1 MWFDFRRLLIKI
13 HNFGLRARR
22 DLSLDS
28 VEQARFLLCAVGIIC
43 LLLVEKLIHG
53 WRRLVL
59 SFLRGGGLS
68 GSQIQRV
75 RSG

>member
-1 MWFDFRRLLIKI
+1 MWFAFRRLLMKM
-13 HNFGLRARR
+13 HSFGLRARR
-22 DLSLDS
+22 DLSLDP
-28 VEQARFLLCAVGIIC
+28 VEQARFLLRAVGIVC
-43 LLLVEKLIHG
+43 LLLVEKLVHG